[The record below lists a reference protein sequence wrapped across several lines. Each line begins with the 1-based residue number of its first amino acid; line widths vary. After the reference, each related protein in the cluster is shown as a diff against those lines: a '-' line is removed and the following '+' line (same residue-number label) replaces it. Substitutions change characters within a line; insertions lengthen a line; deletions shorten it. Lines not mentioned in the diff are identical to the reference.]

1 MEKAVSGMEVHGKE
15 SFGRTMGVTVL
26 LAPGE
31 RIPEQGELTVQR
43 MNLEHIFTALC
54 GEEES
59 E

>member
-1 MEKAVSGMEVHGKE
+1 MERKALGE
-15 SFGRTMGVTVL
+15 TMGVTVL